1 MKKITLLFLILI
13 FGNLAYAQEKLTRT
27 EKLTATSKVWGF
39 LKYYHPQVAKGN
51 YNWDEQLF
59 EVLPKIETAT
69 TKNDSSKIYLDWIS
83 SLGSI
88 EECKKCNQKSENIY
102 FNKNFNLS
110 WINNNKLFTSELSE
124 KLKFIENN
132 RYQGES
138 NYVKF
143 ENKKVGNLN
152 FTNELIYKD
161 LDWNNQNLRL
171 LTLFRYWNI
180 IEYFFPYKYQID
192 ANWDDVLIEM
202 IPKFFNS
209 NSENEFHLAM
219 LELVVSIDDS
229 HAGFVSNET
238 NKYFGYYWIP
248 ADFKLINGNAVITK
262 FYNDSLAKADDL
274 RIGDVI
280 TKVNNQE
287 VEKIFK
293 QNEKY
298 INGSNLARKS
308 NNAYY
313 TIFNG
318 SSDSVNIEFMRGDK
332 TYNKTIKRYKFK
344 EFGYERQKETEKF
357 KILNESIGY
366 VNMGILE
373 KQDVSEAMEKLKNTK
388 AIVFDI
394 RNYPK
399 GTGYAIAEYISSK
412 QNDFF
417 KVTYPDLDYPGKFIW
432 RNGTQCGINGELKY
446 KGKVIILVN
455 ETSQSHAE
463 FTAMILQTGDNA
475 ITIGSQ
481 TSGADGNV
489 DRFEMVGGYKTMI
502 TGIGIFYPDE
512 TETQRKGI
520 KIDIE
525 VKPTIQGI
533 IDRKDEVLERAI
545 EYANR

>member
-13 FGNLAYAQEKLTRT
+13 FGNFAHAQEKLNRT

-59 EVLPKIETAT
+59 EVLPKIEKAT
-69 TKNDSSKIYLDWIS
+69 TKNDLSKIYLDWIS

-88 EECKKCNQKSENIY
+88 EECKKCNQKSENLY

-192 ANWDDVLIEM
+192 TNWDDVLIEM

-366 VNMGILE
+366 INMGILE

-533 IDRKDEVLERAI
+533 IDGKDEVLERAI